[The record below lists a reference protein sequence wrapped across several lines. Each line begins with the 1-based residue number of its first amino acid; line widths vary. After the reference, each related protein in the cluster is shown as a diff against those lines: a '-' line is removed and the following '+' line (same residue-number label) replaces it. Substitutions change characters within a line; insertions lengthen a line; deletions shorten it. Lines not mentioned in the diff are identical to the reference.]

1 MAGQVVEMD
10 YPVMQSVAKGF
21 RTQADVMNA
30 IGKAL
35 VLMFEALEIALSFI
49 GLGEYFGRCKDA
61 TKKKTKELVDHLN
74 EFGKDIDAAV
84 KDHKDG
90 DFEGKSYFGKQG

>member
-35 VLMFEALEIALSFI
+35 VLMFEALELALSFI
-49 GLGEYFGRCKDA
+49 GLGAYFGRCKDA
-61 TKKKTKELVDHLN
+61 TKKKTEELVKTLQ
-74 EFGKDIDAAV
+74 EFGGDIDQAV
-84 KDHKDG
+84 EDHKKG
-90 DFEGKSYFGKQG
+90 DVTGKSYFGKKG

>member
-10 YPVMQSVAKGF
+10 YPVMQNVAKGF

-35 VLMFEALEIALSFI
+35 VVMFEALEKALWFV
-49 GLGEYFGRCKDA
+49 GLGAYFGRCKDA
-61 TKKKTKELVDHLN
+61 TKKKTEELVKTLN
-74 EFGKDIDAAV
+74 EFGKDIDDAV
-84 KDHKDG
+84 NDHKKG
-90 DFEGKSYFGKQG
+90 DFEGKSYFGNKG

>member
-10 YPVMQSVAKGF
+10 YPVMQNVAKGF

-35 VLMFEALEIALSFI
+35 VVMFEALEKALWFT
-49 GLGEYFGRCKDA
+49 GLGAYFGRCKDA
-61 TKKKTKELVDHLN
+61 TKKKTEELVKTLN
-74 EFGKDIDAAV
+74 EFGKDIDDAV
-84 KDHKDG
+84 NDHKKG
-90 DFEGKSYFGKQG
+90 DFEGKSYFGKKG

>member
-10 YPVMQSVAKGF
+10 YPVMQNVAKGF

-35 VLMFEALEIALSFI
+35 VLMFEALEKALTFI
-49 GLGEYFGRCKDA
+49 GLGAYFGRCKDA
-61 TKKKTKELVDHLN
+61 TKKKTEELVKTLQ
-74 EFGKDIDAAV
+74 EFGQDIDNAV
-84 KDHKDG
+84 NDHKKG
-90 DFEGKSYFGKQG
+90 DFEGKSYFGNKG